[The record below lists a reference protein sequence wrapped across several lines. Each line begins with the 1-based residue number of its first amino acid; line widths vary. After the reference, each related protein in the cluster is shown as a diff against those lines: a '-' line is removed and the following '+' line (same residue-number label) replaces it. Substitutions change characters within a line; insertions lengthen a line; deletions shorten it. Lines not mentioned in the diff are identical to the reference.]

1 MKVLSE
7 KMIRDEIEKFKD
19 KLSRDGDW
27 WFGKVE
33 QYVDIPY
40 GYDVNVFHEE
50 EDEPFIAVVY
60 QLSKPDEKGYLSI
73 TDEVIMKFEV

>member
-19 KLSRDGDW
+19 ELNRDGDC

-60 QLSKPDEKGYLSI
+60 KLGKPNEDGICSI
-73 TDEVIMKFEV
+73 TDEIIMKFEV